1 MVAKC
6 YHSADIILDQ
16 AGEGLVIGGGDA
28 GLQPV
33 TVGGG
38 QQAGVNIEDQFGGVA
53 PLSKDGK
60 AALVAAQQV
69 AGGAFGLLRGLR
81 LLPDGGFGLAD
92 GGGADVRER
101 NASTSPKS
109 RAAMATARESMSLRG
124 MEPPPFAAILVV
136 VWPYCGG
143 IVITGRKFKK

>member
-16 AGEGLVIGGGDA
+16 AGEGLVIGGGNA

-53 PLSKDGK
+53 PLPKDGK
-60 AALVAAQQV
+60 VALVAAQQV

-81 LLPDGGFGLAD
+81 RAKKKSPAKARPFPTKIILPSVVFRTGNSLKGRWWRHRFSLSLSLLYARG
-92 GGGADVRER
+92 RE
-101 NASTSPKS
+101 NSAFLIENWVT
-109 RAAMATARESMSLRG
+109 
-124 MEPPPFAAILVV
+124 I
-136 VWPYCGG
+136 W
-143 IVITGRKFKK
+143 

>member
-16 AGEGLVIGGGDA
+16 AGEGLVIGGGNA

-38 QQAGVNIEDQFGGVA
+38 KQAGVNIEDQFGGVA
-53 PLSKDGK
+53 PLPKDGK

-92 GGGADVRER
+92 GGGLGGVIGGGRARGCPR
-101 NASTSPKS
+101 RGAGRMYGKGTPAPAPK
-109 RAAMATARESMSLRG
+109 A
-124 MEPPPFAAILVV
+124 
-136 VWPYCGG
+136 
-143 IVITGRKFKK
+143 GRRWRRPEKA

>member
-1 MVAKC
+1 MVAKY

-16 AGEGLVIGGGDA
+16 AGEGLVIGGGNA

-53 PLSKDGK
+53 PLPKDGK

-69 AGGAFGLLRGLR
+69 AGV
-81 LLPDGGFGLAD
+81 
-92 GGGADVRER
+92 ADVRER

-124 MEPPPFAAILVV
+124 MEPPPFDAILVV

-143 IVITGRKFKK
+143 IVIIGRKFKK

>member
-1 MVAKC
+1 MVAKY

-16 AGEGLVIGGGDA
+16 AGEGLVIGGGNA

-33 TVGGG
+33 TV
-38 QQAGVNIEDQFGGVA
+38 
-53 PLSKDGK
+53 
-60 AALVAAQQV
+60 
-69 AGGAFGLLRGLR
+69 
-81 LLPDGGFGLAD
+81 
-92 GGGADVRER
+92 GGADVRER

-109 RAAMATARESMSLRG
+109 RAAMATAKESMSLRG

>member
-16 AGEGLVIGGGDA
+16 AGEGLVIGDGNA

-38 QQAGVNIEDQFGGVA
+38 KQAGVNIEDQFGGVA
-53 PLSKDGK
+53 PLPKDGK

-69 AGGAFGLLRGLR
+69 AGGGFWAPGGAG
-81 LLPDGGFGLAD
+81 PPPAGGFGLGG
-92 GGGADVRER
+92 GGGA
-101 NASTSPKS
+101 
-109 RAAMATARESMSLRG
+109 G
-124 MEPPPFAAILVV
+124 
-136 VWPYCGG
+136 
-143 IVITGRKFKK
+143 GRKGGGAGRMCGKGMPAPAPKAGRRWRRPEKA

>member
-16 AGEGLVIGGGDA
+16 AGEGLVIGGGNA

-38 QQAGVNIEDQFGGVA
+38 QQAGVNIEDQLGGVA
-53 PLSKDGK
+53 PLPKDGK

-69 AGGAFGLLRGLR
+69 AGGAFGLLRGRRLR
-81 LLPDGGFGLAD
+81 Q
-92 GGGADVRER
+92 
-101 NASTSPKS
+101 S
-109 RAAMATARESMSLRG
+109 RRLHR
-124 MEPPPFAAILVV
+124 
-136 VWPYCGG
+136 
-143 IVITGRKFKK
+143 

>member
-16 AGEGLVIGGGDA
+16 AGEGLVIGGGNA

-53 PLSKDGK
+53 PLPKDGK
-60 AALVAAQQV
+60 AAVVAAQQV

-81 LLPDGGFGLAD
+81 RRLQREALIPC
-92 GGGADVRER
+92 VRPWQNSSGR
-101 NASTSPKS
+101 
-109 RAAMATARESMSLRG
+109 
-124 MEPPPFAAILVV
+124 
-136 VWPYCGG
+136 
-143 IVITGRKFKK
+143 TGKRWRYAL